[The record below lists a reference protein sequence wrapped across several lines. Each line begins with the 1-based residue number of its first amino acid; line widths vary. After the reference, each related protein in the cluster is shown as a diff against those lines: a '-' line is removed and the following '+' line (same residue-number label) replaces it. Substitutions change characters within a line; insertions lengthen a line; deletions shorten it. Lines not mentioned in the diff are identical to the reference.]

1 MWCVISLLYRPPVK
15 LYPSVKMPVGILAAW
30 YVGRCYT
37 LVTGRPRW
45 DGSPWDHPSPLRTKV
60 SILCFGR
67 YMLALALFVHIVPMW
82 GPMTQSRHK
91 SFTYAKWNPIGNT
104 EPQNGKIVGN
114 FPAGVHCTHFLNN
127 PSAKGALAHLFQHGD
142 NRSYSAGRTN
152 WHLQPIGALEVFT
165 SQSQEQC
172 RGIS

>member
-1 MWCVISLLYRPPVK
+1 
-15 LYPSVKMPVGILAAW
+15 
-30 YVGRCYT
+30 
-37 LVTGRPRW
+37 
-45 DGSPWDHPSPLRTKV
+45 
-60 SILCFGR
+60 
-67 YMLALALFVHIVPMW
+67 MW

-142 NRSYSAGRTN
+142 NRSYSAGRIN

-172 RGIS
+172 RGSSYYSYCHLNLWQMRNHLVFFCFDLSRCWVEGGIQEHLVNELTVNRSNYRENFSIRETR